1 MCKRPEMNMNR
12 ATENAVNVLLAVE
25 ENKNVLVSLRQ
36 IRRNFEIYFTT
47 TQQILKDQ
55 RPLFHSLKYT
65 RHQEEDK
72 EKRIEFCEVM
82 MENVNNDR
90 TFVSRILFSDQCTY
104 SLHGEP
110 NTQNYRYWST
120 DNQHLVLQTHSQYR
134 NNVIVWRGLYKFP
147 GHHDR
152 PTWHQATCTPTCML
166 LVGKLE
172 DLNCGMSKNKLL
184 SVGSIGILFVCFRRF
199 VSTCNLNLLLLHKF
213 KH

>member
-55 RPLFHSLKYT
+55 RPQFHSFKYD

-82 MENVNNDR
+82 MENANNDR

-104 SLHGEP
+104 
-110 NTQNYRYWST
+110 
-120 DNQHLVLQTHSQYR
+120 
-134 NNVIVWRGLYKFP
+134 
-147 GHHDR
+147 
-152 PTWHQATCTPTCML
+152 
-166 LVGKLE
+166 
-172 DLNCGMSKNKLL
+172 
-184 SVGSIGILFVCFRRF
+184 
-199 VSTCNLNLLLLHKF
+199 
-213 KH
+213 